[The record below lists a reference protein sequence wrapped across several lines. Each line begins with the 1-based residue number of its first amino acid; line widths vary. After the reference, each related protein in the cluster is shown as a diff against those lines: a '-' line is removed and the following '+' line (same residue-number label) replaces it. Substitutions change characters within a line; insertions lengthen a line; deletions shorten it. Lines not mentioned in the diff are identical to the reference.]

1 MEQYR
6 DYLNSAMLANVSYNN
21 SEQLYNL
28 WLNTKDSNEDN
39 IFRGVKEVPEFY
51 TDNQTG
57 AYAFSIVKENTLYF
71 VFRGTND
78 SQDIMVDLNFFLVP
92 FVEANKKCKI
102 HAGFLSQFTVLKNP
116 VLMTVLNH
124 KKNIETIKFIGHSL
138 GGALATLFAGYIA
151 SLHNDLKIVCHT
163 FGSPRVGNKNYSKWF
178 QQNVSS
184 SNCARIM
191 NRQDP
196 VAQIPISVYFKH
208 VFNSKCIMDDLTVKE
223 LPDGNLL
230 ERIIHFKINCFKPI
244 LAHSCEKYIEI
255 LMKLYEKYKNMEQVI
270 TV

>member
-6 DYLNSAMLANVSYNN
+6 DYLNSAMLANVSYNEN
-21 SEQLYNL
+21 LYDI
-28 WLNTKDSNEDN
+28 WFNTKDSIEDSNEDN

-78 SQDIMVDLNFFLVP
+78 SQDIMTDLNFFLVP

-124 KKNIETIKFIGHSL
+124 KKNKM
-138 GGALATLFAGYIA
+138 
-151 SLHNDLKIVCHT
+151 
-163 FGSPRVGNKNYSKWF
+163 
-178 QQNVSS
+178 SS
-184 SNCARIM
+184 
-191 NRQDP
+191 
-196 VAQIPISVYFKH
+196 
-208 VFNSKCIMDDLTVKE
+208 
-223 LPDGNLL
+223 
-230 ERIIHFKINCFKPI
+230 
-244 LAHSCEKYIEI
+244 
-255 LMKLYEKYKNMEQVI
+255 
-270 TV
+270 